1 MKIGNIEIQNQA
13 VEASGRFVER
23 GGVKFYEIE
32 NYDKMS
38 PFFISL
44 ASDTDLWMYISS
56 TGGLSCGRKSPD
68 EALFPYYTDDKITEN
83 YDWTGA
89 KTIIKVNAQGAGEYL
104 WEPFSNR
111 YMGAYPIVRRI
122 LKSVTGNELI
132 FEEENLCLGLT
143 FSYRWAAADKFGWT
157 RRAELR
163 NNADKAVTVELL
175 DGVQNVLPFGTD
187 RQTQNVYSTLV
198 DAYKRTEL
206 VGNIALF
213 RMEAIMVDR
222 AEPSEAL
229 SCNTCYTIGLDS
241 ADYLLESRQLE
252 AFRMGEAI
260 QGETVAKGVRGA
272 MLAHATLTLAGGESR
287 RWYNV
292 LETKQDAAAVRALLK
307 NQTTADE
314 IEAEIRKTTEVLRQI
329 VGQND
334 GIQDTADE
342 HGMARHFANVLFNTM
357 RGGFYCDTYSIDTAA
372 FAKHIKTF
380 NKDVYTQYEQWL
392 RALPEKIDYVELQE
406 KVCAIA
412 ESDMQRQLHRLTLEY
427 LPLTF
432 SRRHGD
438 PSRPWNLF
446 NIRVND
452 EQGNRLI
459 SYQGNWRDI
468 FQNWEALS
476 VSYPLYINGI
486 ISKFLN
492 ATTIDGYNPYRV
504 TSEGIDWEVIV
515 PNDPW
520 SNIGYWGDHQIIY
533 LLKLLELSFDHDPKA
548 LEALLSQ
555 RLFAFANVPYRLKT
569 YDEIVA
575 DPKNSIRFD
584 ANVPYRLKTYDEI
597 LANPKDSIRFDDAAH
612 EQALALAKTY
622 GADGKLVMHEG
633 QPLLVTMMDKLLITL
648 LTKLSNLVPEGGI
661 WMNTLRPEWN
671 DANNALV
678 GNGASMVTLCYM
690 RRYVNFLI
698 KMIEHSEQQ
707 EYLLSREVSIF
718 LKNIAVAIEDYR
730 GDKRA
735 FIDAV
740 GKAGEIYRERV
751 YTGGSCDTVMAKKEN
766 LLVILQS
773 ANDMLT
779 ESIRKNKRED
789 GLYNAYNLLSFGE
802 GTVTVEPLYQML
814 EGQVA
819 VLTSFAL
826 SAEEAVELLDAMRHS
841 DLYRADQNSYMLYP
855 AKNLPMMLD
864 KNNLTAEQ
872 AQRPC
877 VSEMLAS
884 GELIRDCEGGLHF
897 RGDYRNAGDVKNEEG
912 KALWEEVFPHHAF
925 TGRSGTFYKYE
936 GLGSIYWHMVSKLG
950 LAVAENIQQNRCV
963 ATEPSSTVAQ
973 QLNALIARYEDIKSG
988 IGAHK
993 GPAQYGSFPFDPYS
1007 HTPAMLG
1014 AQQPGMTGQVK
1025 EDILARF
1032 IELGIRV
1039 ENGTIIIEPLMLHR
1053 DEFKNGELRFTYC
1066 GVEFVYQLAD
1076 KDENHV
1082 LDVETSRHIFA
1093 RDGQVKQV
1101 IVKIKK

>member
-1 MKIGNIEIQNQA
+1 MKIGTLEIQDKV
-13 VEASGRFVER
+13 VEASGRFVTRE
-23 GGVKFYEIE
+23 GVEFYEIE
-32 NYDKMS
+32 NFDKMS

-68 EALFPYYTDDKITEN
+68 YALFPYYTDDKITEN

-89 KTIIKVNAQGAGEYL
+89 KTIIKVNGEYL

-111 YMGAYPIVRRI
+111 YMGAYPIVRRV

-143 FSYRWAAADKFGWT
+143 FSYRWAAADKYGWA

-163 NNADKAVTVELL
+163 NHADKSVSVELL
-175 DGVQNVLPFGTD
+175 DGVQNVLPFGAD

-198 DAYKRTEL
+198 DAYKRTE
-206 VGNIALF
+206 VVENIALF

-229 SCNTCYTIGLDS
+229 CCNTCYTIGLEG
-241 ADYLLESRQLE
+241 ADYLLSSAQLD
-252 AFRMGEAI
+252 AFRLGEPVCP
-260 QGETVAKGVRGA
+260 ESVAKGVRGA
-272 MLAHATLTLAGGESR
+272 MLAHKTLTLGGGESK

-292 LETKQDAAAVRALLK
+292 MEVKRDAADVRYLLK
-307 NQTTADE
+307 NQATAEQIEEE
-314 IEAEIRKTTEVLRQI
+314 IKKTTRVLREI

-334 GIQDTADE
+334 GLQETADA

-372 FAKHIKTF
+372 FAKHIRTF
-380 NKDVYTQYEQWL
+380 NKDVYTQYEHWL
-392 RALPEKIDYVELQE
+392 RALPEKIDYVELLD
-406 KVCAIA
+406 KVSNLPSQSKGEGCHASGGIGA
-412 ESDMQRQLHRLTLEY
+412 QLHRLTLEY

-452 EQGNRLI
+452 EQGKRLI

-476 VSYPLYINGI
+476 VSYPGYINGI

-533 LLKLLELSFDHDPKA
+533 LLKLLELSYDHDPKA
-548 LEALLSQ
+548 LEALLSK
-555 RLFAFANVPYRLKT
+555 RLFAFANVPYRLKS
-569 YDEIVA
+569 YEEIV
-575 DPKNSIRFD
+575 
-584 ANVPYRLKTYDEI
+584 
-597 LANPKDSIRFDDAAH
+597 ANPKDSIRFDDEVH
-612 EQALALAKTY
+612 KTALALAKEI
-622 GADGKLVMHEG
+622 GADGKLVLHEG
-633 QPLLVTMMDKLLITL
+633 EPLLVTMMDKLMITL
-648 LTKLSNLVPEGGI
+648 MTKLSNLVPNGGI

-690 RRYVNFLI
+690 YRYVNFLI
-698 KMIEHSEQQ
+698 KLIDNNAKS
-707 EYLLSREVSIF
+707 EYLMSREVEIF
-718 LKNIAVAIEDYR
+718 MKNIAVAIDSYR
-730 GDKRA
+730 KDGSQDDKAKRV

-751 YTGGSCDTVMAKKEN
+751 YGGGSCATVMMSKDE
-766 LLVILQS
+766 LLAVLRN
-773 ANDMLT
+773 AAELLH
-779 ESIRKNKRED
+779 ESIVQNKRED

-802 GTVTVEPLYQML
+802 GIVTVEPLYQML

-819 VLTSFAL
+819 VLTSYAL
-826 SAEEAVELLDAMRHS
+826 SAEEVVNLLDAMRRS

-855 AKNLPMMLD
+855 AKKLPMMLD
-864 KNNLTAEQ
+864 KNNLTEEQ
-872 AQRPC
+872 KQRAC
-877 VSEMLAS
+877 VKQMLAA
-884 GELIRDCEGGLHF
+884 GELVQDYEGGIHF
-897 RGDYRNAGDVKNEEG
+897 NGSYRNADDVKNVEG
-912 KALWEEVFPHHAF
+912 KALWEEVFHHHAF
-925 TGRSGTFYKYE
+925 TGRSGSMYKYE
-936 GLGSIYWHMVSKLG
+936 GLGSIYWHMVSKLA
-950 LAVAENIQQNRCV
+950 LAVMENIVECRKQNV
-963 ATEPSSTVAQ
+963 DSSVLLRLVAQ
-973 QLNALIARYEDIKSG
+973 YREIQDG

-993 GPAQYGSFPFDPYS
+993 SPKQYGSFPFDPYS
-1007 HTPAMLG
+1007 HTPSMTG

-1025 EDILARF
+1025 EDILSRF
-1032 IELGIRV
+1032 MELGIRV
-1039 ENGTIIIEPLMLHR
+1039 ENGEISIDPFMIPKE
-1053 DEFKNGELRFTYC
+1053 EYKNGEIRFTYC
-1066 GVEFVYQLAD
+1066 GVKFVYQLSD
-1076 KDENHV
+1076 TDEGHMI
-1082 LDVETSRHIFA
+1082 DRETASHIFK
-1093 RDGQVKQV
+1093 RDGQVKEIV
-1101 IVKIKK
+1101 VKIKK